1 MAILSNAIKSSIIK
15 EFYRGLT
22 NPRATDKYFIF
33 YGGVKPRE
41 DESVIPVVVDTVE
54 EENSAKRNS
63 VFYNNILPSDVQL
76 MVKRYDWTSGTIY
89 DQYEDDIDLTDKK
102 YYVLIVDENEY
113 RIYMCLSNNGGV
125 LSTTP
130 PQGTSTQELK
140 TSDGYIWKFMYSLT
154 EAMEGFLTENFMPV
168 VEIDRL
174 SYSDERALALD
185 VKLDAING
193 FIEKITVD
201 EQFVSYSDLV
211 NPDLNNTHTVSSV
224 TGLTFTVNLLSDLAT
239 SSNYYN
245 NNYVVYF
252 ENGKIGTIKT
262 YTVSNNTATIE
273 LCEIYPD
280 NNTGDGNINTGDVY
294 SILPKV
300 NIVGNGYGAVAV
312 PVFTN
317 DILTSFE
324 IINGGSGYSF
334 ANAYLL
340 AGDDVTVSVVIPP
353 DGGYGYDIINELRPK
368 HLMIRKDFN
377 YSRIEEGTEY
387 YFGAGS
393 QIRQYGIIKNLK
405 TQEELIVPNSNQNFD
420 MVLIVDQDVQIS
432 GTDYYYNGVLDFQL
446 SNITSNATHII
457 GADTFSSAKI
467 EEITVNPSDSKLI
480 NLTVSEVRG
489 EFENAKLNSDGSI
502 ALGEK
507 IVFLK
512 KTESGVSNT
521 IQLVSAPKTVYGLS
535 QEYLPQ
541 VDNSLLRTSSIQRI
555 RVKLE
560 GSTSF
565 SDAVIPVGSYLYR
578 EAQENSGG
586 ETVDTASAYVLS
598 VSEAQISG
606 SDSIAYVYVLAER
619 GSFVVDDTLICVKDP
634 FAKQVELFDNTC
646 AGNVGVSVVLHE
658 TATYNS
664 DIQVNKYSGNVLY
677 IQNIQPITLATNT
690 IFTTRILLGF

>member
-677 IQNIQPITLATNT
+677 IQNIEPITLATNT

>member
-368 HLMIRKDFN
+368 HLMIRKDFK
-377 YSRIEEGTEY
+377 YSQIEEGTEY

>member
-1 MAILSNAIKSSIIK
+1 
-15 EFYRGLT
+15 
-22 NPRATDKYFIF
+22 
-33 YGGVKPRE
+33 
-41 DESVIPVVVDTVE
+41 
-54 EENSAKRNS
+54 
-63 VFYNNILPSDVQL
+63 
-76 MVKRYDWTSGTIY
+76 
-89 DQYEDDIDLTDKK
+89 
-102 YYVLIVDENEY
+102 
-113 RIYMCLSNNGGV
+113 
-125 LSTTP
+125 
-130 PQGTSTQELK
+130 
-140 TSDGYIWKFMYSLT
+140 
-154 EAMEGFLTENFMPV
+154 
-168 VEIDRL
+168 
-174 SYSDERALALD
+174 
-185 VKLDAING
+185 
-193 FIEKITVD
+193 
-201 EQFVSYSDLV
+201 
-211 NPDLNNTHTVSSV
+211 
-224 TGLTFTVNLLSDLAT
+224 
-239 SSNYYN
+239 
-245 NNYVVYF
+245 
-252 ENGKIGTIKT
+252 
-262 YTVSNNTATIE
+262 
-273 LCEIYPD
+273 
-280 NNTGDGNINTGDVY
+280 
-294 SILPKV
+294 
-300 NIVGNGYGAVAV
+300 VGNGYGAVAV

-368 HLMIRKDFN
+368 HLMIRKDFK
-377 YSRIEEGTEY
+377 YSQIEEGTEY

-586 ETVDTASAYVLS
+586 DTVDTASAYVLS

-677 IQNIQPITLATNT
+677 IQNIEPITLATNT